1 MWVFGEGGPLTQ
13 INRPGD
19 DGRLGY
25 TLAGYFPEATQP
37 MSDREALKHLLLDR
51 FPVFAQLPAAE
62 IDSLL
67 DASPVQHAAAGATLF
82 NASQPCRGFPLLLS
96 GSVRVSKSAP
106 NGREILLYRVEP
118 GQGCILSGGCLL
130 GHSDY
135 SASGIAETDVN
146 LLNVPPRVFQDLI
159 LKHEAFRGFVFG
171 MYGARLAEV
180 MELVEEVA
188 FRKLD
193 TRLAQILLQRGPV
206 VEATHQKLADEL
218 GSVRE
223 IVSRLLRSFEER
235 GWVKL
240 ERERVTVLDPKGL
253 ALQTRD

>member
-1 MWVFGEGGPLTQ
+1 
-13 INRPGD
+13 
-19 DGRLGY
+19 
-25 TLAGYFPEATQP
+25 
-37 MSDREALKHLLLDR
+37 MSDREMLKLLLDR

-62 IDSLL
+62 VDRLL
-67 DASPVQHAAAGATLF
+67 DASPVLHAAAGSTLF
-82 NASQPCRGFPLLLS
+82 DARQPCRGFPLLLS
-96 GSVRVSKSAP
+96 GTVRVVKTAP

-135 SASGIAETDVN
+135 SASGIAETDVT
-146 LLNVPPRVFQDLI
+146 LLSVPPRMFQDL
-159 LKHEAFRGFVFG
+159 LLQQEAFRSFVFG
-171 MYGARLAEV
+171 MYGTRLAEV

-206 VEATHQKLADEL
+206 VEGTHQKLADEL

-223 IVSRLLRSFEER
+223 IVSRLLRSFEEK

-240 ERERVTVLDPKGL
+240 ERERVTVLDAKAL
-253 ALQTRD
+253 AVQARA